1 MACSVPN
8 HMNKISEPIKPT
20 ITKKKKSN
28 ILRNKFH
35 LFKTK
40 MLKAAINKNKI
51 PKTIKGVMP
60 VFVL

>member
-1 MACSVPN
+1 M
-8 HMNKISEPIKPT
+8 PIKPT

-35 LFKTK
+35 LLKTK

-51 PKTIKGVMP
+51 PKTMKGVMP
-60 VFVL
+60 VFVLYASK